1 VLHVLHAHTF
11 EPRLLSVPFA
21 VAFATV
27 LVVSA
32 YALVVRAAPVLRATL
47 LVYATSL
54 LPYVGATT
62 LSASTVDPEV
72 ALLLQRIAVSSVPLV
87 AAGAMGFQLALAGK
101 FLEWRWLVAIALI
114 TGLGWIAVGVGTDLG
129 VSAVRLLPSGIYYF
143 VPGPVLPL
151 GAVAIAVWSAAGFI
165 PLARAYRREPDSARR
180 RQMRSMLWSMGIS
193 WSGMVDVPIAYGVGG
208 FPLGWALITAGAV
221 FALRALFIDDLL
233 RPRAIDTR
241 APTVVVYL
249 VGATLVGWL
258 VADLVARG
266 LPWWLGALVVVG
278 SHVILR
284 GLIAAVAAMGR
295 PERRG
300 GPLERLLSQ
309 FSTRAG
315 QMRTASE
322 IAALTIDTVELAV
335 GARPTMI
342 LPAVEDWGWRRP
354 DGEPVSEAQTPDPL
368 LLGWMLEHGR
378 PILREE
384 LDLIRLDDLGPALRA
399 LFDGHQASVLVPL
412 ISRDDVV
419 GMLVLRGDPPPVLR
433 QSELEFLERLDDRVA
448 GALVYA
454 RMARQAR
461 LRVAIER
468 EVELAASL
476 QLGFVPPPVLHEMG
490 AVAVMGSW
498 EPASQC
504 GGDWWSLHK
513 LSRGRVLIGIGDVTG
528 HGVAAAMVTA
538 AAKGATEAAVRL
550 HGDDLD
556 LIALMGRLDAAV
568 RRVGAGKLHL
578 TCFLT
583 LIDPEAGEVRF
594 VNAGHVVPYVVRD
607 AGKPELDIHALVARG
622 NPLGAGANPVTRS
635 AVRRIEPGDL
645 LVWYTD
651 GLVEGN
657 DTQGDQFGDRRMQ
670 RVLRRLDRTRL
681 DPETVHDAIAG
692 AASAHRA
699 GRRHADDMTLVVA
712 RMRPVEAA

>member
-1 VLHVLHAHTF
+1 
-11 EPRLLSVPFA
+11 
-21 VAFATV
+21 
-27 LVVSA
+27 
-32 YALVVRAAPVLRATL
+32 
-47 LVYATSL
+47 
-54 LPYVGATT
+54 
-62 LSASTVDPEV
+62 
-72 ALLLQRIAVSSVPLV
+72 
-87 AAGAMGFQLALAGK
+87 
-101 FLEWRWLVAIALI
+101 
-114 TGLGWIAVGVGTDLG
+114 
-129 VSAVRLLPSGIYYF
+129 
-143 VPGPVLPL
+143 
-151 GAVAIAVWSAAGFI
+151 
-165 PLARAYRREPDSARR
+165 
-180 RQMRSMLWSMGIS
+180 
-193 WSGMVDVPIAYGVGG
+193 
-208 FPLGWALITAGAV
+208 
-221 FALRALFIDDLL
+221 
-233 RPRAIDTR
+233 
-241 APTVVVYL
+241 
-249 VGATLVGWL
+249 
-258 VADLVARG
+258 
-266 LPWWLGALVVVG
+266 
-278 SHVILR
+278 
-284 GLIAAVAAMGR
+284 
-295 PERRG
+295 
-300 GPLERLLSQ
+300 
-309 FSTRAG
+309 
-315 QMRTASE
+315 
-322 IAALTIDTVELAV
+322 
-335 GARPTMI
+335 
-342 LPAVEDWGWRRP
+342 
-354 DGEPVSEAQTPDPL
+354 
-368 LLGWMLEHGR
+368 MLEHGR

-399 LFDGHQASVLVPL
+399 LFDGHRASVLVPL

-419 GMLVLRGDPPPVLR
+419 GMLVLGGDPPPVLR

-490 AVAVMGSW
+490 NVAVMGSW

-556 LIALMGRLDAAV
+556 LVALMARLDAAV
-568 RRVGAGKLHL
+568 RRVGAGRLHL

-622 NPLGAGANPVTRS
+622 NPLGAGANPVTRF